1 MTTVTIQ
8 TIPASDVLSLASLPE
23 PPTMI
28 PSVSK
33 HAGIDPSTRAV
44 VSASLP
50 SARRTERRSLPTID
64 LTPRSA
70 RSHLAL
76 EGSS

>member
-1 MTTVTIQ
+1 MTTITLQ
-8 TIPASDVLSLASLPE
+8 TVAASDLLTLAAAPT
-23 PPTMI
+23 PTMI

-33 HAGIDPSTRAV
+33 RTGIDPMTRAV
-44 VSASLP
+44 VAASLP
-50 SARRTERRSLPTID
+50 SARRTECRALPTID
-64 LTPRSA
+64 LTPRPA

>member
-1 MTTVTIQ
+1 MTAITIQ
-8 TIPASDVLSLASLPE
+8 TVAASDLLTLVAAPT

-33 HAGIDPSTRAV
+33 RAGIDPMTRAV
-44 VSASLP
+44 VAASLP
-50 SARRTERRSLPTID
+50 SARRTECRALPTID
-64 LTPRSA
+64 LTPRLA